1 MALTDLERFET
12 FLAESFSD
20 GVSYRELRLSVEEVN
35 YLLQRYPNASILKSA
50 ALESQDDKAWYEVNL
65 LPSRDAD
72 SKFEDIQR
80 ENERLKKELDALK
93 KALVT
98 QG

>member
-1 MALTDLERFET
+1 MAPTELERFKT
-12 FLAESFSD
+12 FLEESFSD
-20 GVSYRELRLSVEEVN
+20 GVSYRELRLSDEEVD
-35 YLLQRYPNASILKSA
+35 YLLKRYPNASILKSP
-50 ALESQDDKAWYEVNL
+50 ALESQDDKAWYEINL
-65 LPSRDAD
+65 LPAPDVD

-80 ENERLKKELDALK
+80 ENQRLKQELDALK